1 MIDELSMDGEFLS
14 IFGKFKIPKIYEV
27 RVIRKNVYKYAMFK
41 AKLLAV

>member
-27 RVIRKNVYKYAMFK
+27 VWSLI
-41 AKLLAV
+41 LLTYQLLILFNY